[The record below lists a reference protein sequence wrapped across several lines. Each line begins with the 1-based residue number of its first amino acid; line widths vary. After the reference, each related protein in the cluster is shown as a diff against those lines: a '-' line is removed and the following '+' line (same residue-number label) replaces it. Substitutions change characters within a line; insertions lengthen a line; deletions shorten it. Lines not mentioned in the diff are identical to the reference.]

1 MFKFAKKTIII
12 INIIIIVISFSH
24 HPLESKLPKFTR
36 IEAVRTLICHSI
48 LFCFNSVK
56 QRENELGETHISA
69 AFGLHHLAELLN
81 EAEI

>member
-1 MFKFAKKTIII
+1 MFKFATKAIVI
-12 INIIIIVISFSH
+12 INIIIIIISFSH

-36 IEAVRTLICHSI
+36 IETVRTLIWK
-48 LFCFNSVK
+48 LNSVK